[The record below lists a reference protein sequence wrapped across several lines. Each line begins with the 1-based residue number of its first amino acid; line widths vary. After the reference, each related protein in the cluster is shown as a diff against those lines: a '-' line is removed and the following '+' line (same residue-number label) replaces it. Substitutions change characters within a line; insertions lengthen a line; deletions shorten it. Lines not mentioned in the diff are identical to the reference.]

1 MTANATV
8 ELMEAAPLGFG
19 RRWPAL
25 CNMQD
30 KYVFCTGGTQ
40 GDIDLATTERYDIA
54 KDTWRQD
61 LPLMNLPRRSH
72 SSIAFGTTLY
82 VFCGVQSPANARIM
96 GSETFLNQIEK
107 LTDADRDN
115 DMNEWVLIPI
125 DEALMSP
132 RMTPAVAVDTLTG

>member
-1 MTANATV
+1 
-8 ELMEAAPLGFG
+8 
-19 RRWPAL
+19 
-25 CNMQD
+25 MQD